1 MLHAIRSEKW
11 KFSLGASLLLNV
23 VLSLVLLRAL
33 NARVETAEPGIREVA
48 VVVTATSEPTTEEEL
63 PEPSPTPTAMETESA
78 APSPIP
84 ATATSSPTET
94 PLPTATATP
103 VLTATP
109 SPTPTATA
117 TPLPQPSPFWLG
129 YVNHFR
135 EQGGLPPVTEDT
147 NWSLGSEAHS
157 RYMVKT
163 DVISHSQD
171 DSSPWYSQAGL
182 AAAQNGNV
190 AATSWSEALPEWAID
205 YWISA
210 PFHAVPMLDPQL
222 QAAGFGWYRE
232 QDGGVVFAANM
243 DILRGLD
250 QEFVGVTYPLMFPR
264 DGGVAT
270 VRQSVLYEYPD
281 PLTACPGYVKP
292 TGPPIILQVGAGSDI
307 PTIGGSSFR
316 TGETSLDH
324 CTFGETTYVN
334 PDAAAQRSGRRV
346 LDVRDAIVLIPRLPL
361 VPGQTYTANIVVDG
375 QQISWSF
382 TAAELP

>member
-1 MLHAIRSEKW
+1 MLHALRSEKW
-11 KFSLGASLLLNV
+11 KFSLGASLLLNI
-23 VLSLVLLRAL
+23 VLLFVLLRAL
-33 NARVETAEPGIREVA
+33 NAQAETAEPEIREVA
-48 VVVTATSEPTTEEEL
+48 VVVTATSEPTAEAEQ
-63 PEPSPTPTAMETESA
+63 PE
-78 APSPIP
+78 
-84 ATATSSPTET
+84 
-94 PLPTATATP
+94 
-103 VLTATP
+103 P

-117 TPLPQPSPFWLG
+117 TTSPTNTPQPTVTATPIPTGTPAPSPTATATPSVQPSPSWLG

-135 EQGGLPPVTEDT
+135 EQGGLPPVTEDA

-171 DSSPWYSQAGL
+171 DSSPWYTQAGL
-182 AAAQNGNV
+182 DAAQNGNI
-190 AATSWSEALPEWAID
+190 AATSWFDAPPEWAID
-205 YWISA
+205 YWLSA

-222 QAAGFGWYRE
+222 RAAGFGWYRE

-250 QEFVGVTYPLMFPR
+250 QEFLDVTYPLMFPR
-264 DGGVAT
+264 DGGVAN

-292 TGPPIILQVGAGSDI
+292 TGPPIILQVGAGSGT

-316 TGETSLDH
+316 TGETALDH

-361 VPGQTYTANIVVDG
+361 VPGQAYTANIVVDG
-375 QQISWSF
+375 QPISWSF
-382 TAAELP
+382 AAAELP